1 MKTGDLVISSD
12 NALSLSSEPGIV
24 LEVEINMW
32 HEEVEPT
39 GVAVMWSTGE
49 IETLYE
55 DEIEKLRNIAV
66 E

>member
-12 NALSLSSEPGIV
+12 NVLSLVPEPGIV

-49 IETLYE
+49 IEIVYE
-55 DEIEKLRNIAV
+55 DEIQIFDDNFS
-66 E
+66 